1 MLRRASTAKDV
12 ARAVRALRER
22 ARGAGGTTR
31 EATTTAAGD
40 DGGFATTTTTG
51 AREGAREARATRA
64 DGRATRRR
72 AERAG
77 EALRGGRGTF
87 ATWTTAGR
95 RGLATAT
102 GSEREGERDDEGEDG
117 DGNVDG
123 ASKTNKHETAHK
135 LVDIPDEVPRDPPLL
150 RSTLVKRGLDVT
162 LACAETV
169 SEAIKIATDSVA
181 DGDYPTSSRQVRIM
195 ITKIKTKEDIREVF
209 AFMAKMHRIRLA
221 KYEPVATDTPE
232 EAANRSQLGGHMV
245 WRDAVALELF
255 NEIRKFDDHEAAV
268 EMIENHASLGIKLT
282 RTVAKQAFFNTYT
295 GPFEYVYRVYEAVR
309 ESYGTE
315 DFTMATMIGASLDNR
330 HMDLAREYAV
340 AFKESG
346 AVVPSRTYFKF
357 LKWATRIGE
366 PEHALWA
373 NEEHIAS
380 IRATL
385 QSRIE
390 RMERINAAIE
400 AGTHTHRGAEK
411 LEIPAKWRE
420 PDVMPITPFYYVHVV
435 RAHLLNRDVASA
447 TRMLDSIPSFEHTT
461 RKQLRTDIHD
471 NTRGFE
477 LKTYNVQ
484 DQIVAVLADW
494 PRKLYVEENFNG
506 EPSRDELRESMK
518 AAIDGVA
525 RDDIK
530 AAFASMDVDAIFDG
544 LDGDAEGDSLA
555 TEDDQA
561 EEASTSAS

>member
-12 ARAVRALRER
+12 IGSVRALCER
-22 ARGAGGTTR
+22 ARGRAGTTR
-31 EATTTAAGD
+31 EATTTTGD
-40 DGGFATTTTTG
+40 DGGFATTTTAT
-51 AREGAREARATRA
+51 ARGGAREARATRT
-64 DGRATRRR
+64 DERGTGRR

-77 EALRGGRGTF
+77 EALRAGRGTF

-95 RGLATAT
+95 RAFATAT
-102 GSEREGERDDEGEDG
+102 GSEREGERDDDGEDG

-123 ASKTNKHETAHK
+123 DSKTNKHETAHK
-135 LVDIPDEVPRDPPLL
+135 LIDIPDEVPHDPPLL
-150 RSTLVKRGLDVT
+150 RSTLVKRRLDVT

-232 EAANRSQLGGHMV
+232 EAANRSQWGGHMV
-245 WRDAVALELF
+245 WREQVALELF

-268 EMIENHASLGIKLT
+268 EMVENHASLGVKLT

-494 PRKLYVEENFNG
+494 PRKLYIEENFNG

-530 AAFASMDVDAIFDG
+530 AAFASMDVDAIFDA
-544 LDGDAEGDSLA
+544 LDGDAQGDSLA

>member
-135 LVDIPDEVPRDPPLL
+135 LIDIPDEVPRDPPLL

-282 RTVAKQAFFNTYT
+282 RTVAKQAFFQH
-295 GPFEYVYRVYEAVR
+295 V
-309 ESYGTE
+309 
-315 DFTMATMIGASLDNR
+315 
-330 HMDLAREYAV
+330 H
-340 AFKESG
+340 
-346 AVVPSRTYFKF
+346 RT
-357 LKWATRIGE
+357 
-366 PEHALWA
+366 
-373 NEEHIAS
+373 
-380 IRATL
+380 
-385 QSRIE
+385 
-390 RMERINAAIE
+390 
-400 AGTHTHRGAEK
+400 
-411 LEIPAKWRE
+411 
-420 PDVMPITPFYYVHVV
+420 V
-435 RAHLLNRDVASA
+435 
-447 TRMLDSIPSFEHTT
+447 
-461 RKQLRTDIHD
+461 
-471 NTRGFE
+471 
-477 LKTYNVQ
+477 
-484 DQIVAVLADW
+484 
-494 PRKLYVEENFNG
+494 
-506 EPSRDELRESMK
+506 
-518 AAIDGVA
+518 
-525 RDDIK
+525 
-530 AAFASMDVDAIFDG
+530 
-544 LDGDAEGDSLA
+544 
-555 TEDDQA
+555 
-561 EEASTSAS
+561 